1 MENQV
6 PEDVKAERLQKVQ
19 HLATQHGLERSE
31 RYLGKVTEVLVEAI
45 NPRNSMQV
53 CGRTRQNRQVFFD
66 ADFDEYRGKLVDV
79 MITDARPWSLTGEL
93 VVSPSLV

>member
-1 MENQV
+1 VENQV

-53 CGRTRQNRQVFFD
+53 CGRTHQNGQVFFD
-66 ADFDEYRGKLVDV
+66 ADFYGVFEHLLERGE
-79 MITDARPWSLTGEL
+79 RHTGAHIIRMVQL
-93 VVSPSLV
+93 II